1 MARENSPDDFVKP
14 THYRSRGMEAIDVID
29 AFGLNFNLGNVIK
42 YVLRADRKVTDLL
55 DWWLPRCFDPDAP
68 VASAKTSVEIVL
80 KLMGYKGDLLA
91 SMEEQDNKKGSQ
103 FVSLLQELTGD
114 DTA

>member
-42 YVLRADRKVTDLL
+42 YVLRADRKGEPMTDLRKAL
-55 DWWLPRCFDPDAP
+55 WYLSW
-68 VASAKTSVEIVL
+68 EI
-80 KLMGYKGDLLA
+80 KQRGENG
-91 SMEEQDNKKGSQ
+91 
-103 FVSLLQELTGD
+103 
-114 DTA
+114 